1 VKQERI
7 RIAVVDDHGVFA
19 EALATRLSAEPDL
32 EVVGTAGSS
41 AEALELFSHHEIDV
55 VTVELVV
62 AGEDG
67 LTLGRQLLDQWPDLG
82 ILVVTGV
89 ADDNRVCEAVQ
100 MGVRGWV
107 AKQGA
112 VEALL
117 IAVRGAARGETH
129 LPAALV
135 TRVLASLSERGRWM
149 PEAEAIALLTAREL
163 DVLRCLM
170 DGRARRGS
178 GGGPRRDPPAGGF
191 GDPSPGLPVGAGEV
205 EVRGRSYCTPDGA
218 RARRV
223 ALSDGRKGPQRD
235 WCTAAYL
242 AEHRPHPHP
251 EHLAQAQRPLRPH
264 SSGVRSP
271 GGSGAG
277 PGGRGDS
284 PNDLLRFVRAR
295 GSPLVRSS

>member
-1 VKQERI
+1 M
-7 RIAVVDDHGVFA
+7 VDDHGVFA

-32 EVVGTAGSS
+32 EVIGTAGSS

-135 TRVLASLSERGRWM
+135 TRVLASLSERGRWRS
-149 PEAEAIALLTAREL
+149 EAEAIALLTAREL

-170 DGRARRGS
+170 DGRARNEIG
-178 GGGPRRDPPAGGF
+178 ALLHI
-191 GDPSPGLPVGAGEV
+191 SPNT
-205 EVRGRSYCTPDGA
+205 VRTHIQSILHKLNVHSALTA
-218 RARRV
+218 VAFARRAGV
-223 ALSDGRKGPQRD
+223 EQVREDEVIPRMTYFA
-235 WCTAAYL
+235 
-242 AEHRPHPHP
+242 
-251 EHLAQAQRPLRPH
+251 
-264 SSGVRSP
+264 SSGQGVHPSSDLP
-271 GGSGAG
+271 NSGTTTQ
-277 PGGRGDS
+277 
-284 PNDLLRFVRAR
+284 RADQHGADR
-295 GSPLVRSS
+295 N